1 MSKKHNL
8 LHTALADDNLAID
21 IKFKNALREKI
32 LNTKENTTMAEK
44 KHQQLNFKQLT
55 KQKKFIYAGG
65 FALLL
70 VVASTFYAVNNR
82 NDSLA
87 REAEIKDI
95 IELPENLSNVLGV
108 EEMKTL
114 ASSDAPAGATITG
127 VEIENEHGAVLYKV
141 KFSDGSFRLYDAV
154 TGLAYVET
162 KDTVKTNESV
172 PADFVPGVSLQ
183 QARDIAS
190 AKRPGKTITKIELE
204 MEEGKAVYSVRF
216 SDGGRVDVNASDG
229 SVVRI
234 RQANESSTNS
244 SSSDDSGDSNDDS
257 QSSGSGS
264 SSNKDSDDSQDSA
277 DHAEEDTEDDGDKS
291 GSDSTDENKNEDSHS
306 GSSNSG
312 SGH

>member
-1 MSKKHNL
+1 M
-8 LHTALADDNLAID
+8 T
-21 IKFKNALREKI
+21 
-32 LNTKENTTMAEK
+32 
-44 KHQQLNFKQLT
+44 
-55 KQKKFIYAGG
+55 
-65 FALLL
+65 
-70 VVASTFYAVNNR
+70 
-82 NDSLA
+82 
-87 REAEIKDI
+87 AEIKDI

-162 KDTVKTNESV
+162 TDTVETNESV

>member
-8 LHTALADDNLAID
+8 LHKALADDNLAID
-21 IKFKNALREKI
+21 IKFKNALRERI

-65 FALLL
+65 FAMLL

-95 IELPENLSNVLGV
+95 IELPENLSNVLGI

-114 ASSDAPAGATITG
+114 ANTDTPSGATITG

-154 TGLAYVET
+154 TGLRYIETTDSVET
-162 KDTVKTNESV
+162 DESV
-172 PADFVPGVSLQ
+172 PSDFVLGISLQ

-216 SDGGRVDVNASDG
+216 SDGGRVDVNATDG
-229 SVVRI
+229 SVLRVRE
-234 RQANESSTNS
+234 ASNSTSSIN
-244 SSSDDSGDSNDDS
+244 SSDDSDDSNDDS
-257 QSSGSGS
+257 QRSGS
-264 SSNKDSDDSQDSA
+264 SSS
-277 DHAEEDTEDDGDKS
+277 
-291 GSDSTDENKNEDSHS
+291 NED
-306 GSSNSG
+306 
-312 SGH
+312 